1 MVYKE
6 VMNSCALQYEHCG
19 REYDGPIVKHFCKS
33 ALQSLIAPLHYHKI
47 FTYYYFIYSYSLV

>member
-33 ALQSLIAPLHYHKI
+33 ALQSLIAPFIITKYLLI
-47 FTYYYFIYSYSLV
+47 IISFTRIL